1 MRMLAMGLILFVFSP
16 SAAAQ
21 GVELDDFSVFQY
33 EEEVYLS
40 WIIARGN
47 TCNGIS
53 IERSADNIHFEEI
66 NYIPGVCGSA
76 TSPQPYSF
84 SDKHPLKN
92 QVNYY
97 RLELGL
103 QGYSETRQIEFLYV
117 DDNGF
122 EVRPN
127 PASDQTQILFNNPK
141 GQLYE
146 LEIYSLAGALMDS
159 RSSNGTRISL
169 NVSDFQS
176 GIYLLKLINPNNDQT
191 FAGRLVV
198 AR

>member
-1 MRMLAMGLILFVFSP
+1 MRMLSMAFLLLAFSP
-16 SAAAQ
+16 SATAQ

-53 IERSADNIHFEEI
+53 IERSADNVHFEEI

-103 QGYSETRQIEFLYV
+103 QGYSETRSIEYLYV
-117 DDNGF
+117 EKNGF
-122 EVRPN
+122 QIRPN
-127 PASDQTQILFNNPK
+127 PAVDQVRLVFQNSNGREHVMSIYSPRGEQILEQSTNDSFFN
-141 GQLYE
+141 LD
-146 LEIYSLAGALMDS
+146 L
-159 RSSNGTRISL
+159 
-169 NVSDFQS
+169 S
-176 GIYLLKLINPNNDQT
+176 GIPAGIYPVQIINQHNKSAVTQ
-191 FAGRLVV
+191 RLVIQ
-198 AR
+198 